1 MPYNA
6 EPRTPRE
13 SAQQLR
19 ARIPGWGSDLD
30 PADRPSVP
38 KERVVDTGA
47 HWTMPEDQRG
57 AALRERSV
65 EHLRTPPVFGTA
77 QPLAG
82 IAGAVRRHAY
92 ARYSEARAAHWLL
105 LLAADRIDVAEHR
118 VSALLAGRPDDPV
131 GETGLAAEL
140 RGRRSRGRVDLQHT
154 WMDPLVVAGP
164 ALVAVGVLG
173 FAARALLRRR

>member
-1 MPYNA
+1 MPYTA
-6 EPRTPRE
+6 EQRTPRE
-13 SAQQLR
+13 STEQLR

-38 KERVVDTGA
+38 KERPVETGA
-47 HWTMPEDQRG
+47 HWALPEEQRG
-57 AALRERSV
+57 AARRERSI

-82 IAGAVRRHAY
+82 IAGVVRRHAY
-92 ARYSEARAAHWLL
+92 GRYSEARAAHWLL

-118 VSALLAGRPDDPV
+118 VSTLLAGRPDDPV
-131 GETGLAAEL
+131 RETGLAAEG
-140 RGRRSRGRVDLQHT
+140 RGQRSGGRVDAQHS

-173 FAARALLRRR
+173 LAARALLRRR

>member
-1 MPYNA
+1 MPYTA
-6 EPRTPRE
+6 EPRAPRE

-19 ARIPGWGSDLD
+19 DRIPGWGSDLD

-38 KERVVDTGA
+38 KERPVDTGA
-47 HWTMPEDQRG
+47 HWTLPEEQRG

-82 IAGAVRRHAY
+82 IAGVVRRHAY
-92 ARYSEARAAHWLL
+92 DRYSEARAAHWLL

-154 WMDPLVVAGP
+154 WMDPLVVVGP
-164 ALVAVGVLG
+164 ALLAVGVLG